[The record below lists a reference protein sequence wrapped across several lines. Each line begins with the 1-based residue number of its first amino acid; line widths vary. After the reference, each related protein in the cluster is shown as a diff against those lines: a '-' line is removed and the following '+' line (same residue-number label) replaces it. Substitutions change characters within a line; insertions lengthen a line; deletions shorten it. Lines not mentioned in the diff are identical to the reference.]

1 MHNRFL
7 GQQDNWENSFNN
19 ENSDNI
25 VGRIKLSKDKFQL
38 EPFVRIHRVSN
49 YLYYGIDLRPAQA
62 SSDILQ
68 TTIGTNLNI
77 KIAPSWTWSN
87 SFYYN
92 NLSGGSA
99 DVFRIP
105 QVMALSQIA
114 HINELFDG
122 RMAIQVGAD
131 IHYRS
136 KFTGYGYN
144 PFYSN
149 SIYRMISKIQKRS
162 G

>member
-1 MHNRFL
+1 M
-7 GQQDNWENSFNN
+7 
-19 ENSDNI
+19 
-25 VGRIKLSKDKFQL
+25 
-38 EPFVRIHRVSN
+38 
-49 YLYYGIDLRPAQA
+49 RPAQA

-114 HINELFDG
+114 YKNELFDG

-144 PFYSN
+144 PILQQFHLQNDFENPETLRIDLFLNFKVENFLFFIKSANLSQGIINDGYF
-149 SIYRMISKIQKRS
+149 ITPRYTGVGRTLDIGARWMFFD
-162 G
+162 